1 MGPERQTRSF
11 LDPLALGRLARLP
24 LFARRPMQGNVSGKH
39 SSLHR
44 GSSVEFAE
52 YRKYVQGDDLRRL
65 DWRMHGRS
73 DRYYVKECEVDTNLR
88 CCLVV
93 DTSGSMAFGS
103 NGTTKIDYAKRLAG
117 TLGYLAVMQGD
128 AVGLS
133 CIADNIVTEIPPRR
147 NPAHL
152 TGLFDLLERAKPTG
166 GTSLVRLLHELAD
179 KIRQRALV
187 IVVSDFFADPQE
199 LRGCFEH
206 FRFRH
211 HDLAA
216 IQLLDPLELEFKF
229 HRPMRFIDMEGGPA
243 VFAEPNEIAD
253 RYHKAVGRYLKELQ
267 KVVVDTAVDYH
278 RVNIDTSYEQTLMRF
293 LIGRTRAGS
302 VR

>member
-1 MGPERQTRSF
+1 MGPERRTRSF
-11 LDPLALGRLARLP
+11 LDPQALGRLARLP
-24 LFARRPMQGNVSGKH
+24 LFARKPMQGNVSGKH
-39 SSLHR
+39 ASLHR

-52 YRKYVQGDDLRRL
+52 YRKYVPGDDLRRL

-73 DRYYVKECEVDTNLR
+73 DRYFVKECEADTNLR

-133 CIADNIVTEIPPRR
+133 CVADDIRR
-147 NPAHL
+147 NPVHL
-152 TGLFDLLERAKPTG
+152 TGLFDLLERAKPSG
-166 GTSLVRLLHELAD
+166 GTHLVRLLHELAE

-187 IVVSDFFADPQE
+187 IVISDFFADPQE
-199 LRGCFEH
+199 LRRCFEH

-211 HDLAA
+211 HDLRCISSTRWSWNSSSTDPCGSSTWKAA
-216 IQLLDPLELEFKF
+216 PPCSPSQTRLPTATT
-229 HRPMRFIDMEGGPA
+229 RQS
-243 VFAEPNEIAD
+243 
-253 RYHKAVGRYLKELQ
+253 VG
-267 KVVVDTAVDYH
+267 
-278 RVNIDTSYEQTLMRF
+278 I
-293 LIGRTRAGS
+293 
-302 VR
+302 